1 MLTAAERMSKVV
13 NWQQVAIVSVVL
25 IATVVI
31 TSQCY
36 TASWNDGPSR
46 PTDDCTSSSIDQ
58 QDSRKSS
65 RFHIQDYGL
74 QGPIPWTYIR
84 PTVRDEFTVNG
95 SIRAVKYF
103 HGTDMGDS
111 GAKAVV
117 WPTGQIDRKK
127 RMAEARIPRVSKYGE
142 NATLS
147 FYEALDKY
155 PVERKSVLVIGSQT
169 PWLEGILLA
178 YKAGSITT
186 VDFNRPAADYPGLRL
201 WNIAELDASDESFD
215 VVASYS
221 SLEHDG
227 LGRYGDP
234 LNPDGDRL
242 RMMKIRGLLK
252 PGGLFFLG
260 VPVGND
266 TLVFNAHRVYGPI
279 RMPLL
284 LNGWKLLDVFGVSSL
299 EAAYRENLNATILQ
313 PVMVLR

>member
-1 MLTAAERMSKVV
+1 
-13 NWQQVAIVSVVL
+13 
-25 IATVVI
+25 
-31 TSQCY
+31 
-36 TASWNDGPSR
+36 
-46 PTDDCTSSSIDQ
+46 
-58 QDSRKSS
+58 
-65 RFHIQDYGL
+65 
-74 QGPIPWTYIR
+74 
-84 PTVRDEFTVNG
+84 
-95 SIRAVKYF
+95 
-103 HGTDMGDS
+103 MGDS

-127 RMAEARIPRVSKYGE
+127 RMAEARSPRVSKYGE

-147 FYEALDKY
+147 FYDALDKY

-242 RMMKIRGLLK
+242 RMMKVNCAEVLGSAMSLCPIAAAQIRGLLK

>member
-1 MLTAAERMSKVV
+1 MAKVV
-13 NWQQVAIVSVVL
+13 NWQQVAIMSAAL
-25 IATVVI
+25 IATVII

-36 TASWNDGPSR
+36 TASWNVSPSGPSG
-46 PTDDCTSSSIDQ
+46 DCIVTASDQ
-58 QDSRKSS
+58 QDSKKPS

-84 PTVRDEFTVNG
+84 PSVRDEFTVNG
-95 SIRAVKYF
+95 SIRTVENF
-103 HGTDMGDS
+103 HGMENRDS
-111 GAKAVV
+111 GVKPIV
-117 WPTGQIDRKK
+117 WPTRDIDLR
-127 RMAEARIPRVSKYGE
+127 RQRAESRSPEVSAYGA
-142 NATLS
+142 NTTLS
-147 FYEALDKY
+147 FYEAFDKY
-155 PVERKSVLVIGSQT
+155 PVKGKSVLVVGSQV
-169 PWLEGILLA
+169 PWLEAILLA

-186 VDFNRPAADYPGLRL
+186 VDFNKPVADYPELRL
-201 WNIAELDASDESFD
+201 WSIPELDASDETFD

-242 RMMKIRGLLK
+242 RMKKIRGLLK

-260 VPVGND
+260 LPVGND

-284 LNGWKLLDVFGVSSL
+284 LEGWKLLDVFGVSSL
-299 EAAYRENLNATILQ
+299 EAAYRENLRAALLQ
-313 PVMVLR
+313 PIMVLR

>member
-1 MLTAAERMSKVV
+1 
-13 NWQQVAIVSVVL
+13 
-25 IATVVI
+25 
-31 TSQCY
+31 
-36 TASWNDGPSR
+36 
-46 PTDDCTSSSIDQ
+46 
-58 QDSRKSS
+58 
-65 RFHIQDYGL
+65 
-74 QGPIPWTYIR
+74 
-84 PTVRDEFTVNG
+84 
-95 SIRAVKYF
+95 
-103 HGTDMGDS
+103 MGDS

-127 RMAEARIPRVSKYGE
+127 RMAEARSPRVSKYGE

-147 FYEALDKY
+147 FYDALDKY

-242 RMMKIRGLLK
+242 RMMKSFTPPRHLSHPTASSLAATSLCPIAAAQIRGLLK

>member
-1 MLTAAERMSKVV
+1 MAKVV
-13 NWQQVAIVSVVL
+13 NWQQTAIVSAAL
-25 IATVVI
+25 IATVI
-31 TSQCY
+31 IASQCY
-36 TASWNDGPSR
+36 TASWNASPSR
-46 PTDDCTSSSIDQ
+46 PSDDCTITASNQ
-58 QDSRKSS
+58 QDSKKPS

-84 PTVRDEFTVNG
+84 PSVRDEFTVNG
-95 SIRAVKYF
+95 SIRAIELF
-103 HGTDMGDS
+103 CGLDMQDS
-111 GAKAVV
+111 GVMPIV
-117 WPTGQIDRKK
+117 WPIKQIDKK
-127 RMAEARIPRVSKYGE
+127 RQQAEARAPRVSHYGE
-142 NATLS
+142 NTTLT
-147 FYEALDKY
+147 FYETLDKY
-155 PVERKSVLVIGSQT
+155 PVEGKSVLVIGSQV

-186 VDFNRPAADYPGLRL
+186 VDFNRPTADYPGLRL
-201 WNIAELDASDESFD
+201 WNIAELDASDETFD

-234 LNPDGDRL
+234 LNPDGDL
-242 RMMKIRGLLK
+242 QRMAKIRGLLT

-260 VPVGND
+260 LPVGND

-284 LNGWKLLDVFGVSSL
+284 LDGWKLLDVFGVSSL
-299 EAAYRENLNATILQ
+299 EAAYRENLNAAIIQ

>member
-1 MLTAAERMSKVV
+1 MAKVV
-13 NWQQVAIVSVVL
+13 NWQQALIVSAVL
-25 IATVVI
+25 IAAVII
-31 TSQCY
+31 TSQFY
-36 TASWNDGPSR
+36 SASWNGSNRRPS
-46 PTDDCTSSSIDQ
+46 DDCTITSGNQ
-58 QDSRKSS
+58 QDSKKSS

-84 PTVRDEFTVNG
+84 PSVRHEFTVNG
-95 SIRAVKYF
+95 SIQTVEHF
-103 HGTDMGDS
+103 HSMDMGDS
-111 GAKAVV
+111 GAKAIV
-117 WPTGQIDRKK
+117 WPTAQIDRKK
-127 RMAEARIPRVSKYGE
+127 RQAEARSPRVYKYGE

-155 PVERKSVLVIGSQT
+155 PIEGKSVLVIGSQT

-186 VDFNRPAADYPGLRL
+186 VDFNKPVADYPGLRL
-201 WNIAELDASDESFD
+201 WNIAELDASDETFD

-227 LGRYGDP
+227 LGRYGGP
-234 LNPDGDRL
+234 LKPDGDRL
-242 RMMKIRGLLK
+242 RMKKIRGLLK

-284 LNGWKLLDVFGVSSL
+284 LDGWELLDVFGVSSL
-299 EAAYRENLNATILQ
+299 EAAYRENLNAEIIQ